1 VKAHPA
7 PRLLKVLP
15 PSREERS
22 YMASL
27 AIPDMFS
34 PAAPASF
41 LTALATVVL
50 YLADDYDDCVEIT
63 SITFSCRKNGGGRYT
78 VVFHGQLHGKSVV
91 SPYSATA
98 REEAVKLALSHALEG
113 TLRWYQSVKTSGAGR
128 RLIPVSTIAKRPQEI
143 DELGQELPLWWQGR
157 EE

>member
-1 VKAHPA
+1 MKAHPE
-7 PRLLKVLP
+7 PRFLKVLP

-22 YMASL
+22 YMSTL
-27 AIPDMFS
+27 ACPDMFS

-50 YLADDYDDCVEIT
+50 YLADDYTDAVEIT
-63 SITFSCRKNGGGRYT
+63 SVTFSCRKNKAGRYT

-91 SPYSATA
+91 SPYSSTA

-113 TLRWYQSVKTSGAGR
+113 TLRWYQSVKTGGTGR
-128 RLIPVSTIAKRPQEI
+128 RLIPVSTVAKRPQEV
-143 DELGQELPLWWQGR
+143 DELGQELVLWWQGGG
-157 EE
+157 E